1 MNSSPHFD
9 IAIVGAGLAGL
20 VCARQLQR
28 SGYRTVVLE
37 KSRGVGG
44 RVATRRLHGTCVDH
58 GLPFLGVQGD
68 RTRELIAMLRREG
81 VLHPWGNPTCDHSP
95 ALQYIAPTG
104 MNAVAK
110 FLATDLHIRK
120 QQKVDA
126 IAPTPARTWQLTLN
140 DPTDRPDRL
149 TAKAIAIA
157 IPAPQ
162 ILQLLNA
169 SCPNA
174 FPHDFLAQLRAVTYN
189 PCITV
194 MAGYSPQSLPRWK
207 ALAFPSHPAL
217 RWVGLD
223 SSKRDDPPQPV
234 FVFHSTPQF
243 AEDYLETA
251 DLDPAAHALLA
262 HAAET
267 LFSWMDR
274 PSWLQA
280 HRWRYALPHRP
291 LFIPYLWTS
300 QPLPLVCCGDWCWG
314 NQVESALASGLAA
327 AEALKQ
333 RV

>member
-1 MNSSPHFD
+1 MNSSPDFD
-9 IAIVGAGLAGL
+9 IAVVGAGLAGL

-44 RVATRRLHGTCVDH
+44 RVATRRLHDTCVDH
-58 GLPFLGVQGD
+58 GLPFLCVQGD
-68 RTRELIAMLRREG
+68 RTRELIETLCREG
-81 VLHPWGNPTCDHSP
+81 VLHPWGHPASDRSP

-110 FLATDLHIRK
+110 FLATDLNIRK

-126 IAPTPARTWQLTLN
+126 IAPTSAGIWQLTLN
-140 DPTDRPDRL
+140 RATEQPQSL

-169 SCPNA
+169 SHPDA
-174 FPHDFLAQLRAVTYN
+174 FPQEFLAQLRTVTYH
-189 PCITV
+189 PCISV
-194 MAGYSPQSLPRWK
+194 MAGYPLQSLPRWK

-223 SSKRDDPPQPV
+223 SSKRDNPPQPV

-243 AEDYLETA
+243 AQDDLETT
-251 DLDPAAHALLA
+251 DLGPVAQALLA

-267 LFSWMDR
+267 LFSWMEH

-314 NQVESALASGLAA
+314 NQVESALSSGLAA
-327 AEALKQ
+327 AEALKP
-333 RV
+333 RG